1 MKVGS
6 LVRRKPHPIT
16 RKPEVLGLVMEIA
29 VVSPAD
35 GGSIRVAFMGDH
47 DEDPNHEKH
56 WRSASNFEVLS

>member
-29 VVSPAD
+29 DGSPAD
-35 GGSIRVAFMGDH
+35 GGSIRVAFLGDH
-47 DEDPNHEKH
+47 DEDPTHEKY

>member
-16 RKPEVLGLVMEIA
+16 RQPEVLGLVME
-29 VVSPAD
+29 VSPD
-35 GGSIRVAFMGDH
+35 EGSIRVTFLEGHGPTTASAQ
-47 DEDPNHEKH
+47 H